1 MILSK
6 DAEKHLK
13 KNLTPIHGKTVQ
25 QTGNRRNF
33 FSLVK
38 SDTIVILNDNGEIL
52 DVFPLKWGRSKGCL
66 LLSVVAN
73 VLQ

>member
-6 DAEKHLK
+6 DAEKHFK
-13 KNLTPIHGKTVQ
+13 KNLTPIHGKNVQ

-38 SDTIVILNDNGEIL
+38 SDTNVILNDNGENL
-52 DVFPLKWGRSKGCL
+52 DVFPLNCGRSKGCL

-73 VLQ
+73 LLQ